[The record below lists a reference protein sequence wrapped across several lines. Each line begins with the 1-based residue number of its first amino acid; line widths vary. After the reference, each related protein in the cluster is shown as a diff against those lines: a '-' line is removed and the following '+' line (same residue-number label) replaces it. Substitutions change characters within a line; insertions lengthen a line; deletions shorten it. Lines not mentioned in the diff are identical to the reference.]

1 MLSLHLFMCFSYPIH
16 LAVQSG
22 NLKLVKWLAGD
33 RWCPVRVS
41 IPTSPKQK
49 RGSGGGKKQAQS
61 YGPLLTSKDRSQLGI
76 ALSDQKLDIVHYLVA
91 EKNMSFFEEKDVSS
105 VMALANFNSMLRMVP
120 SDFFDGKKIKP
131 TPIPEELSTSNS
143 STGSTSLFSIP
154 APSSSKSFITDSTH
168 TMSTAASTL
177 SSESCSL

>member
-1 MLSLHLFMCFSYPIH
+1 MLSFCLFFYSSYPVH

-41 IPTSPKQK
+41 MSTSTKQK
-49 RGSGGGKKQAQS
+49 RGSGGKKQAQS
-61 YGPLLTSKDRSQLGI
+61 YGPLLTSKDRSPLGI

-105 VMALANFNSMLRMVP
+105 AMALANFNSMLRMVP

-143 STGSTSLFSIP
+143 SAGSTSLFSIP
-154 APSSSKSFITDSTH
+154 AAPSSSKSFITDSTH

-177 SSESCSL
+177 SSESSL